1 MALKM
6 NQNQNQVKINYVQ
19 QYVGRMTGPLV
30 EPIFPVPQMSSAT
43 LRVRRAVV
51 ESYRGPQIAPD
62 DAMLPMPPH
71 NKVQNLGEMLQEL
84 RFRLKDFKLWHQ
96 VIRLLKKRL

>member
-6 NQNQNQVKINYVQ
+6 NQYQNQVKINYVQ
-19 QYVGRMTGPLV
+19 QYVGRVAGPLV

-71 NKVQNLGEMLQEL
+71 NKAQNVGEILHDLQ
-84 RFRLKDFKLWHQ
+84 FKLKDFKLWNQ
-96 VIRLLKKRL
+96 VIRLLKKRV

>member
-6 NQNQNQVKINYVQ
+6 NHKQNQVKINYAQ
-19 QYVGRMTGPLV
+19 QYVGRMTSPLV

-51 ESYRGPQIAPD
+51 ESYRGTQIAPD

-71 NKVQNLGEMLQEL
+71 NKPQNMVDILQDL
-84 RFRLKDFKLWHQ
+84 RLRLKGLKFWQQ
-96 VIRLLKKRL
+96 VIRVLKKRV